1 MRSITY
7 GTVGEN
13 QKTGLPATQTV
24 RVRNA
29 RTSGARRAISMLPDR
44 STRVPVPA
52 SAYVP
57 GGAGWGLVLVRLI
70 YGIIFW
76 LLSL

>member
-1 MRSITY
+1 VS
-7 GTVGEN
+7 
-13 QKTGLPATQTV
+13 
-24 RVRNA
+24 
-29 RTSGARRAISMLPDR
+29 
-44 STRVPVPA
+44 A

-57 GGAGWGLVLVRLI
+57 GGVGWGPVLVRLI

>member
-1 MRSITY
+1 MGHLSLATERNLDMRSITY

-29 RTSGARRAISMLPDR
+29 RANGCA
-44 STRVPVPA
+44 
-52 SAYVP
+52 
-57 GGAGWGLVLVRLI
+57 
-70 YGIIFW
+70 
-76 LLSL
+76 